1 MDPSPAPRRPSGW
14 AEGERVFGP
23 PGGTYDADW
32 VAAAAVADG
41 VPAPDAHR
49 LAQAAWELLR
59 AGVPARSL
67 GGALGHGRAAEVVAR
82 AAVEFCALY
91 GVSPT
96 AG

>member
-1 MDPSPAPRRPSGW
+1 M
-14 AEGERVFGP
+14 FGP

-41 VPAPDAHR
+41 VPAADAHR
-49 LAQAAWELLR
+49 LAEASWELLR
-59 AGVPARSL
+59 AGLPEQELAA
-67 GGALGHGRAAEVVAR
+67 ALGPGPAAEVVAR

-91 GVSPT
+91 GVRPT